1 MITDISIVIYI
12 VTALSIVCILV
23 GSFARFK
30 LLRALCYGILL
41 VTLFVAYVLNIV
53 DFTSMLFSTL
63 ALVVGMVSAFYCSM
77 YEVEKYGVAELHVLI
92 DLFAISIYLTF
103 FAPHIGFFIIAW
115 FLAEIVGFFTII
127 YEIRAETFRAGLRYL
142 LVSMVPADLAIITLL
157 AYITYNIGFTQAIAI
172 PMKNLPSVVP
182 KMPWYISLIVVLG
195 FSAKAAIVPLHFWLP
210 DAHSLAP
217 APASSILSGIMVKM
231 GLYAIWR
238 LLPVIDD
245 IVTPITFV
253 VLGVLSAVLGGL
265 MAIIQL
271 DIKRIL
277 AYSTIENTG
286 LMIISLMLLRSSGI
300 ADFYN
305 ALITLLIAHALFKS
319 TLFLN
324 SGTVEVITHTRDVT
338 ELGYLS
344 RVAPRASITALL
356 SALSLMGVPPTM
368 GFLAKLF
375 LVMSLAM
382 YTLNSIVSGFLLLI
396 PVVIALALAII
407 YSLRYL
413 SVYWGSWRGSKSS
426 KAEVEKVL
434 TNWELVPATLSIVL
448 TPVTPL
454 VMGMAYTVELFIA
467 LSLSVIIFIGIL
479 YFMYSRVRKAVADI
493 SWLGGEIP

>member
-127 YEIRAETFRAGLRYL
+127 YEVRAETFRAGLRYL

-157 AYITYNIGFTQAIAI
+157 AYLTYNIGFTQAIAI

-238 LLPVIDD
+238 LLPVVDD
-245 IVTPITFV
+245 IITPTTFV

-305 ALITLLIAHALFKS
+305 AFITLLIAHALFKS

-338 ELGYLS
+338 KLGYLS

-382 YTLNSIVSGFLLLI
+382 YTLSSIVSGFLLLV

-413 SVYWGSWRGSKSS
+413 SVYWGSWRGSGSS

-434 TNWELVPATLSIVL
+434 TNWELVPASLSIVL

>member
-127 YEIRAETFRAGLRYL
+127 YEVRAETFRAGLRYL

-157 AYITYNIGFTQAIAI
+157 AYLTYNIGFTQAIAI

-238 LLPVIDD
+238 LLPVVDD
-245 IVTPITFV
+245 IITPTTFV

-305 ALITLLIAHALFKS
+305 AFITLLIAHALFKS

-338 ELGYLS
+338 KLGYLS

-382 YTLNSIVSGFLLLI
+382 YTLSSIVSGFLLLV

-413 SVYWGSWRGSKSS
+413 SVYWGSWRGSGSS

-434 TNWELVPATLSIVL
+434 TNWELVPASLSIVL

-454 VMGMAYTVELFIA
+454 VMGMVYTVELFIA

>member
-1 MITDISIVIYI
+1 VITDISIVIYI

-127 YEIRAETFRAGLRYL
+127 YEVRAETFRAGLRYL

-157 AYITYNIGFTQAIAI
+157 AYLTYNIGFTQAIAI

-231 GLYAIWR
+231 GLYTIWR
-238 LLPVIDD
+238 LLPVVDD
-245 IVTPITFV
+245 IITPTTFV

-305 ALITLLIAHALFKS
+305 AFITLLIAHALFKS

-338 ELGYLS
+338 KLGYLS

-382 YTLNSIVSGFLLLI
+382 YTLNSIVSGFLLLV

-413 SVYWGSWRGSKSS
+413 SVYWGSWRGSRSS

-434 TNWELVPATLSIVL
+434 TNWELVPASLSIVL

-454 VMGMAYTVELFIA
+454 VMGMVYTVELFIA